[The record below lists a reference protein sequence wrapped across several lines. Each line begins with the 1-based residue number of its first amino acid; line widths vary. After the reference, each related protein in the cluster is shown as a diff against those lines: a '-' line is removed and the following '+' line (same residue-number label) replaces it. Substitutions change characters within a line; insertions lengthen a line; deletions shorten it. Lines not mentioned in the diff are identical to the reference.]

1 MLGRVASIK
10 KVPPSS
16 SCRRRRQTTKNDDD
30 DASRSHLFS
39 RDCVVVRD
47 FASAPR
53 PLAPPAQSQASFAR
67 AKGTS
72 RVATSASTT
81 FFSFV
86 GKDGIRFF
94 SFLLVHIS
102 LTSPKKNLGK
112 NLPLRSLQLFAA
124 HPQGQRGDTLLQ
136 PVDYSVRF
144 FEIYRRRGGERKKKR
159 ERARERRKKKQKGG
173 AKRREIDALLVF
185 RCFSPPPLSLSLAF
199 VSLVN
204 PARGPFLVDLSE
216 STTSDEM

>member
-1 MLGRVASIK
+1 MVLGRVASIK

-144 FEIYRRRGGERKKKR
+144 FRNLSEERRREKEKERESERATKKKA
-159 ERARERRKKKQKGG
+159 ERGGKTTRDRRSAG
-173 AKRREIDALLVF
+173 
-185 RCFSPPPLSLSLAF
+185 FSLFFASASFSLSRFCLSRESSTRTLSCR
-199 VSLVN
+199 SLRKHN
-204 PARGPFLVDLSE
+204 ER
-216 STTSDEM
+216 